1 MEFRK
6 LLLSLSAAGVVAAV
20 LIGLI
25 GFWGQARLAAAAGQL
40 AFAVQALQH
49 QQQAVSMHA
58 GLRTDVLDSMV
69 ASFMAD
75 PSSGVRIEQAIKD
88 HAQGLRDALAAN
100 AALPLD
106 AATLEGIATLQA
118 PVDEYV
124 RQAQEIFTIA
134 TEEDPYAASSVL
146 VVFGYAYDD
155 VATGLMALTEQ
166 IQAMQMAASED
177 VSRVRAQVT
186 IAQLMGLLLLAAGLL
201 LWGWRITRRVMGQLG
216 GDPAYAAEVVRRITA
231 GELEHEVAIHV
242 DGPSLLADMRTLQD
256 ELRAFQQAQLQLGEC
271 FGRGETEHRLQTA
284 EFPGAYGEMAAAV
297 NRLVDGQLHVQQRV
311 LEVIAT
317 YARGDFRRDMER
329 LPGRQI
335 EITQAVD
342 AFKQG
347 LTAIKTDILRLSEA
361 AGRGDFSARGDASR
375 FEHDFR
381 DMVLA
386 LNRLMEQADAGLN
399 DVGNLLEGIAQ
410 GDLTRAIQRRYD
422 GAFGQLATDANV
434 TVVNLT
440 RILRQI
446 KQATDAIQTAA
457 AEIAAGNNDLSGRT
471 EQQAHSL
478 ERTAVSMAHLTSTVR
493 QNAESALQA
502 NQLAIGAAQVA
513 EKGGSVVNDVVQT
526 MSAIDASSKKIVD
539 IISVIDGIAFQT
551 NILALNAAVEAAR
564 AGEQGRGFAVV
575 AAEVRSLAQRSA
587 SAAKEIKVL
596 ITDSVSKV
604 KSGSLLVDQAGR
616 TMGDIRQSVQRVTD
630 IMGEISA
637 ASKEQSDGIAQ
648 VTDSVSQMDQAT
660 QQNAALVEEA
670 SAAARALED
679 QAEELAAAVSAF
691 RLDAGSTV
699 RPADLARQA
708 VRLPDP
714 ARQSTPVLAFAAEAE
729 ITEAPTATLAPD
741 DPNAAGEA
749 ATVEP
754 FAAQDAMD
762 EVSHVAD
769 TAIGE
774 NTSEQN
780 VELRE
785 RELASDT
792 TERPHAAAPD
802 PEDRIP
808 DTAHARDD
816 AGLSTLL
823 AASESEPPSQP
834 PPDPDAQGSPP
845 VATV

>member
-6 LLLSLSAAGVVAAV
+6 LLLSLGAAGVIAAV

-25 GFWGQARLAAAAGQL
+25 GFWGQARLASAASQL
-40 AFAVQALQH
+40 SFAVQALQH

-75 PSSGVRIEQAIKD
+75 PSSGMRIEQAIKD

-106 AATLEGIATLQA
+106 PATLEGIAKLQA

-124 RQAQEIFTIA
+124 RQAEEIFTIA
-134 TEEDPYAASSVL
+134 TEEDAYAASSIL

-155 VATGLMALTEQ
+155 VATGLTALTEQ
-166 IQAMQMAASED
+166 IQAMQVTASDD
-177 VSRVRAQVT
+177 VSRVRIQVT
-186 IAQLMGLLLLAAGLL
+186 IAQLFGLLLLAVGLL
-201 LWGWRITRRVMGQLG
+201 MWGWRITRRVMDQLG
-216 GDPAYAAEVVRRITA
+216 GDPSYAAQVVRRITD
-231 GELEHEVAIHV
+231 GELEHEVLTHG
-242 DGPSLLADMRTLQD
+242 DGPSLLADMRTLQG
-256 ELRAFQQAQLQLGEC
+256 ELRAFQQAQLNLGES
-271 FGRGETEHRLQTA
+271 FARGETEHRLDAA
-284 EFPGAYGEMAAAV
+284 EFPGAYGEMGEAV
-297 NRLVDGQLHVQQRV
+297 NRLVDGQLAVQQRV
-311 LEVIAT
+311 LAVIAN
-317 YARGDFRRDMER
+317 YAKGDFRQDMER
-329 LPGRQI
+329 LPGRQL
-335 EITQAVD
+335 EITRAVD
-342 AFKQG
+342 AVKQG

-386 LNRLMEQADAGLN
+386 LNRLMEQADAGLS

-410 GDLTRAIQRRYD
+410 GDLTRAIQRNYD

-434 TVVNLT
+434 TVSNLT
-440 RILRQI
+440 RIIQQI

-478 ERTAVSMAHLTSTVR
+478 ERTAVSMSHLTSTVR

-513 EKGGSVVNDVVQT
+513 EKGGSVVSDVVQT

-587 SAAKEIKVL
+587 AAAKEIKVL

-604 KSGSLLVDQAGR
+604 KSGSALVDQAGR
-616 TMGDIRQSVQRVTD
+616 TMGEIR
-630 IMGEISA
+630 
-637 ASKEQSDGIAQ
+637 
-648 VTDSVSQMDQAT
+648 
-660 QQNAALVEEA
+660 
-670 SAAARALED
+670 
-679 QAEELAAAVSAF
+679 
-691 RLDAGSTV
+691 
-699 RPADLARQA
+699 
-708 VRLPDP
+708 
-714 ARQSTPVLAFAAEAE
+714 
-729 ITEAPTATLAPD
+729 
-741 DPNAAGEA
+741 
-749 ATVEP
+749 
-754 FAAQDAMD
+754 
-762 EVSHVAD
+762 
-769 TAIGE
+769 
-774 NTSEQN
+774 
-780 VELRE
+780 
-785 RELASDT
+785 
-792 TERPHAAAPD
+792 
-802 PEDRIP
+802 
-808 DTAHARDD
+808 
-816 AGLSTLL
+816 
-823 AASESEPPSQP
+823 
-834 PPDPDAQGSPP
+834 
-845 VATV
+845 

>member
-6 LLLSLSAAGVVAAV
+6 LLLSLSAAGVIAAV

-25 GFWGQARLAAAAGQL
+25 GFWGQARLASAASQL
-40 AFAVQALQH
+40 SFAVQALQH

-75 PSSGVRIEQAIKD
+75 PSSGMRIEQAIKD

-106 AATLEGIATLQA
+106 PATLEGIAKLQA

-124 RQAQEIFTIA
+124 RQAEEIFTIA
-134 TEEDPYAASSVL
+134 TEEDAYAASSIL

-155 VATGLMALTEQ
+155 VATGLTALTEQ
-166 IQAMQMAASED
+166 IQAMQVTASDD
-177 VSRVRAQVT
+177 VSRVRIQVT
-186 IAQLMGLLLLAAGLL
+186 IAQLFGLLLLAVGLL
-201 LWGWRITRRVMGQLG
+201 MWGWRITRRVMDQLG
-216 GDPAYAAEVVRRITA
+216 GDPSYAAQVVRRITD
-231 GELEHEVAIHV
+231 GELEHEVLTHG
-242 DGPSLLADMRTLQD
+242 DGPSLLADMRTLQG
-256 ELRAFQQAQLQLGEC
+256 ELRAFQQAQLNLGES
-271 FGRGETEHRLQTA
+271 FARGETEHRLDAA
-284 EFPGAYGEMAAAV
+284 EFPGAYGEMGEAV
-297 NRLVDGQLHVQQRV
+297 NRLVDGQLAVQQRV
-311 LEVIAT
+311 LAVIAN
-317 YARGDFRRDMER
+317 YAKGDFRQDMER
-329 LPGRQI
+329 LPGRQL
-335 EITQAVD
+335 EITRAVD
-342 AFKQG
+342 AVKQG

-386 LNRLMEQADAGLN
+386 LNRLMEQADAGLS

-410 GDLTRAIQRRYD
+410 GDLTRAIQRNYD

-434 TVVNLT
+434 TVSNLT
-440 RILRQI
+440 RIIQQI

-478 ERTAVSMAHLTSTVR
+478 ERTAVSMSHLTSTVR

-513 EKGGSVVNDVVQT
+513 EKGGSVVSDVVQT

-587 SAAKEIKVL
+587 AAAKEIKVL

-604 KSGSLLVDQAGR
+604 KSGSALVDQAGR
-616 TMGDIRQSVQRVTD
+616 TMGEIRHSVQRVTD

-691 RLDAGSTV
+691 RLDQAAVSRLGATAAR
-699 RPADLARQA
+699 RPAQ
-708 VRLPDP
+708 
-714 ARQSTPVLAFAAEAE
+714 VLRVE
-729 ITEAPTATLAPD
+729 TAPIATATLLETEQPSATSDSP
-741 DPNAAGEA
+741 EA
-749 ATVEP
+749 ATHDAMNLQEAAADEARDESGDIQPPKQESSPLDGLPVQSDTSPESNSAPDGEPTVPETTLHGVVEP
-754 FAAQDAMD
+754 EDFEPEPPTDALAAESTAETSVEGDDDA
-762 EVSHVAD
+762 
-769 TAIGE
+769 
-774 NTSEQN
+774 
-780 VELRE
+780 
-785 RELASDT
+785 
-792 TERPHAAAPD
+792 P
-802 PEDRIP
+802 RIP
-808 DTAHARDD
+808 P
-816 AGLSTLL
+816 
-823 AASESEPPSQP
+823 PPSS
-834 PPDPDAQGSPP
+834 A
-845 VATV
+845 

>member
-25 GFWGQARLAAAAGQL
+25 GFWGQARLASAAGQL
-40 AFAVQALQH
+40 SFAVQALQH

-75 PSSGVRIEQAIKD
+75 PSAGMRIEQAIKD
-88 HAQGLRDALAAN
+88 HAQGLREALAAN

-106 AATLEGIATLQA
+106 PATLEGIAKLQA

-124 RQAQEIFTIA
+124 RQAEEIFTIA
-134 TEEDPYAASSVL
+134 TEEDAYAASSIL

-155 VATGLMALTEQ
+155 VATGLTTLTEQ
-166 IQAMQMAASED
+166 IQAMQVAASDD
-177 VSRVRAQVT
+177 VSRVRTQVT
-186 IAQLMGLLLLAAGLL
+186 IAQLFGLLLLAVGLL
-201 LWGWRITRRVMGQLG
+201 MWGWRITRRVMVQLG
-216 GDPAYAAEVVRRITA
+216 GDPSYAAQVVRRITG
-231 GELEHEVAIHV
+231 GELDYEVLTHAE
-242 DGPSLLADMRTLQD
+242 GPSLLADMRTLQN
-256 ELRAFQQAQLQLGEC
+256 ELRAFQQAQLNLGEC
-271 FGRGETEHRLQTA
+271 FARGETEQRLDA
-284 EFPGAYGEMAAAV
+284 ADFPGAYGEMAEAV
-297 NRLVDGQLHVQQRV
+297 NHLVDGQLAVQQRV
-311 LEVIAT
+311 LDVIAN
-317 YARGDFRRDMER
+317 YAKGDFRQDMDR
-329 LPGRQI
+329 LPGKQI
-335 EITQAVD
+335 EITRAVD
-342 AFKQG
+342 AVKQG
-347 LTAIKTDILRLSEA
+347 LAAIKTDILRLSEA

-434 TVVNLT
+434 TVSNLT
-440 RILRQI
+440 RIIQQI

-513 EKGGSVVNDVVQT
+513 EKGGSVVSDVVQT
-526 MSAIDASSKKIVD
+526 MTAIDASSKKIVD

-587 SAAKEIKVL
+587 AAAKEIKVL

-604 KSGSLLVDQAGR
+604 KSGSALVDQAGR
-616 TMGDIRQSVQRVTD
+616 TMGEIRHSVQRVTD

-679 QAEELAAAVSAF
+679 QADELAAAVSAF
-691 RLDAGSTV
+691 RLDASAVARLATTPMR
-699 RPADLARQA
+699 RPAQAAKRGIDL
-708 VRLPDP
+708 LP
-714 ARQSTPVLAFAAEAE
+714 AATTLEAE
-729 ITEAPTATLAPD
+729 ISQAESTTDAEPADDVTAPESPNDESQADAMAERGTEMVPDASTGSTENDAAPTPTALEMQCEVDAVVAGD
-741 DPNAAGEA
+741 DIADQPVVDSIASQPEAG
-749 ATVEP
+749 
-754 FAAQDAMD
+754 
-762 EVSHVAD
+762 
-769 TAIGE
+769 
-774 NTSEQN
+774 
-780 VELRE
+780 
-785 RELASDT
+785 
-792 TERPHAAAPD
+792 
-802 PEDRIP
+802 
-808 DTAHARDD
+808 
-816 AGLSTLL
+816 
-823 AASESEPPSQP
+823 SEPQDEP
-834 PPDPDAQGSPP
+834 PGSPS
-845 VATV
+845 